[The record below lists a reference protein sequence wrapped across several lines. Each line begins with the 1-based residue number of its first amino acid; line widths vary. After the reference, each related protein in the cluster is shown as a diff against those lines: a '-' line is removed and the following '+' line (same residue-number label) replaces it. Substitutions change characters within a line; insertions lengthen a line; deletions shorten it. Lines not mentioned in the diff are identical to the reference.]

1 MELNIAGK
9 THELS
14 FGFGFIRTLDEK
26 FKLEQNGM
34 KMGFGINMSYSLLDN
49 LQPDAL
55 VDVIYA
61 ATKGVSKKDIEAFIE
76 DYAEENGELEPLFDE
91 LKDEM
96 GKSGMIKST
105 LKKFK
110 QQIENGN

>member
-1 MELNIAGK
+1 MDLHIAGK
-9 THELS
+9 THELT

-26 FKLEQNGM
+26 YKYEQNGM
-34 KMGFGINMSYSLLDN
+34 KMGFGINMAYSLLDN

-55 VDVIYA
+55 VDVIFA
-61 ATKGVSKKDIEAFIE
+61 ATKGVSRKEIESFIE
-76 DYAEENGELEPLFDE
+76 DYADENGELEPLFDE

-105 LKKFK
+105 LNKFRK
-110 QQIENGN
+110 QLKEN